1 VAVTIREKHT
11 EFYVS
16 TFFPCATKAGGTL
29 FVDTCSSHYVSL
41 LPLIRLDDRAPNVS
55 IKFYLSPADDD
66 ALLEKIGP
74 NRKFAGYAL
83 KSATD
88 ITFVF
93 GEPTRLCIEV
103 KPEAEENWM
112 PSPNRLDNGSDFH
125 FAALN
130 WRKQVGLRNSGF
142 DMQHI
147 YVTVAKDEGGIEED
161 KEHGVASDGKEGG
174 CSGNSELSLPVRA
187 RWD

>member
-29 FVDTCSSHYVSL
+29 FVDRCSSHYVSL
-41 LPLIRLDDRAPNVS
+41 LPLIRLHAGAPNVS

-74 NRKFAGYAL
+74 NKRFTRYAL

-88 ITFVF
+88 VTFVF

-112 PSPNRLDNGSDFH
+112 PWPSRLNSGSDFY

-130 WRKQVGLRNSGF
+130 WRKQVGLENSGF

-147 YVTVAKDEGGIEED
+147 YVTVAKDEGGIEEG
-161 KEHGVASDGKEGG
+161 KEHGVASDGNDGSG
-174 CSGNSELSLPVRA
+174 SGNSELSLLVRA